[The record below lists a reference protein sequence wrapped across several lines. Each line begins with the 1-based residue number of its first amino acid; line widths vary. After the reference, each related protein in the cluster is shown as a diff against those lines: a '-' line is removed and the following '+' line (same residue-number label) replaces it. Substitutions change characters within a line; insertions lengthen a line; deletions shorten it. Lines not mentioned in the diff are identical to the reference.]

1 MEDLWARD
9 EMTSC
14 DDVFSPTKIFGEPK
28 ANVADTGHRVSD
40 TRFLKE
46 KMAWIGI

>member
-9 EMTSC
+9 EMTNC
-14 DDVFSPTKIFGEPK
+14 DDIFSPTKVFDEPK

-40 TRFLKE
+40 PHLLEE
-46 KMAWIGI
+46 KMS